1 MDEPTALYLVA
12 NQLVDPRFTSLA
24 VIASEQLDPDFRQ
37 TARELNELLLALQ
50 RATATGTDSAPS
62 ISPPASTASRM
73 PGT

>member
-1 MDEPTALYLVA
+1 MDDPTALYLIVS
-12 NQLVDPRFTSLA
+12 QLADPRFTSLA
-24 VIASEQLDPDFRQ
+24 AIAAEQLDPDFRQ
-37 TARELNELLLALQ
+37 TAHDLNELLLALQ